1 MIVARFFVG
10 GTFPSLRGC
19 DGRFFVGG
27 GVGVGVRGGEVFG
40 EGAFALLGCRGA
52 GVCSGGFAFAPEGGF
67 VRGVE
72 GGPEFAGVEGE
83 V

>member
-1 MIVARFFVG
+1 LIVAGFFVG

-19 DGRFFVGG
+19 DGRFFVG
-27 GVGVGVRGGEVFG
+27 VGVRVRGGEVFG
-40 EGAFALLGCRGA
+40 EGPFTLLGCRGA

-67 VRGVE
+67 VGGVE
-72 GGPEFAGVEGE
+72 GRPEFAGVEGE